1 MQIRRLEMEQTSKCA
16 GMGEYV
22 CECTI
27 LERCDM
33 ENCVF
38 YKSIERNNVEKQN
51 TLDRLFTLPKE
62 KIQAIVL
69 KYPVLRSELK
79 SYLFGTGVGIDG

>member
-1 MQIRRLEMEQTSKCA
+1 MEQISKCA
-16 GMGEYV
+16 GMGETE

-51 TLDRLFTLPKE
+51 TLDRLFTLPRE
-62 KIQAIVL
+62 KLQSIVS
-69 KYPVLRSELK
+69 KYPVFRSELRA
-79 SYLFGTGVGIDG
+79 YLFGTGVEIDD